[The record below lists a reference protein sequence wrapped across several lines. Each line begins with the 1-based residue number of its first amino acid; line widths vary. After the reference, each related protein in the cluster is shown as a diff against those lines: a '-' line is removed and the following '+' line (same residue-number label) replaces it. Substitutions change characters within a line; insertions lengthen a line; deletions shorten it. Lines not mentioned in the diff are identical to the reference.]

1 MAELVLEHVSKT
13 FGRGEAAVRAVDDL
27 SLSVAAGEVVLVMG
41 PSGSGKTTVLA
52 IAGCLMRPDSGRV
65 RLGGVDVTA
74 LPQSR
79 LPAVRREGIGF
90 IFQSFNLLGAL
101 TARENV
107 ELVLGLSGKGNQRAV
122 ASQLLGSL
130 GLEKRGDFL
139 PAQLSGGEKQRVA
152 IARALATDPRVI
164 LADEPTANLDSR
176 SGQQV
181 MTLLAQSAR
190 ERRKAV
196 VVVSHDTRLREI
208 ADRIIWMEDGRLTAR
223 AS

>member
-107 ELVLGLSGKGNQRAV
+107 ELVLGLSGKGNQRAA

>member
-208 ADRIIWMEDGRLTAR
+208 ADRIIWMEDGRLMAR